1 MQEVLDWTIAE
12 SIFLSGDGE
21 SSTKQKL
28 LTSLNWR
35 ERAQCIANVAMTARH
50 CSNPP
55 TFIRNLYKAMSDAL
69 RSDRF
74 CLYLMDTYGN
84 HMVECAS
91 LMDMNA
97 VSVGGMSRIAKD
109 MGRTE
114 IIMGGAPEV
123 VDCLHPRIDDCVTDE
138 LFDLG
143 CRMLLVTPL
152 IAGSESVGIYCAM
165 YEDMLPVTSQDM
177 DYALMLGQVVG
188 PLANNINWRPRWDGV
203 PDSASS
209 AMSALPIPAE
219 TIHVNP
225 NSVSVHISMKAR
237 EELFEKD
244 RLLSKRERELM
255 ELIADGFSN
264 QEIANQLFLSNSTVK
279 KYVASL
285 MRKLDVD
292 NRVQIAT
299 HAIEMRLLD
308 DRVFR

>member
-1 MQEVLDWTIAE
+1 MSDMTMTGN
-12 SIFLSGDGE
+12 SFSPGDDKG
-21 SSTKQKL
+21 SNGRSL
-28 LTSLNWR
+28 LTSLDWR
-35 ERAQCIANVAMTARH
+35 ERAQYIANVAMTARH

-97 VSVGGMSRIAKD
+97 LSVGGVSRIAKD

-114 IIMGGAPEV
+114 IIMEGVPEI
-123 VDCLHPRIDDCVTDE
+123 VDCLHPRIDDCVTEE

-165 YEDMLPVTSQDM
+165 YEDMLPMTSQDM

-188 PLANNINWRPRWDGV
+188 PLVNNINWRPRWDGV

-209 AMSALPIPAE
+209 TMSAPPNPNE
-219 TIHVNP
+219 TIRVNP
-225 NSVSVHISMKAR
+225 NSVSVHISTKAR
-237 EELFEKD
+237 DELLEKD

-264 QEIANQLFLSNSTVK
+264 QEIANKLFLSNSTIK

-285 MRKLDVD
+285 MCKLGVD

-308 DRVFR
+308 DRAFR